1 MKKITLADIAGL
13 LLLAGMAAGCS
24 GLSGY
29 ERVFVTQPAVPGAFT
44 VVRAPC
50 PAGKKVLG
58 GGYQYT
64 GSKGDVEVGQSFP
77 QQASN
82 DVFAW
87 QVGVFNSGPAASNV
101 TAWAACAQ

>member
-1 MKKITLADIAGL
+1 MNKIIPAGL
-13 LLLAGMAAGCS
+13 AAAVLLACAAAGCS

-29 ERVFVTQPAVPGAFT
+29 ERVFNTQPAMPGAFT
-44 VVRAPC
+44 IVQASC

-64 GSKGDVEVGQSFP
+64 GKKGDVEVGQSFP

-82 DVFAW
+82 DVLAW